1 MSFISQFIAFLL
13 TPVRWI
19 LALPMWVVSTPRRVM
34 GLSLPARAALFVAVV
49 LFGLVLTVVISVAL
63 NPDGLAELR
72 NYVQRPLFYM
82 AVGLSIVIPIIVFFW
97 LRLWLEGDVS
107 RFPDID
113 EAWNAGM
120 AALHEQSI
128 DIGAIPLFLVLGLSD
143 EKTCKSVFSAS
154 SLDLLVRDVPAG
166 RSPLR
171 WYADEKGIYLVC
183 LDSSR
188 LSKLHT
194 FGGSTGGPSTG
205 HSDIRS
211 TMQPAGDIRGTMVAG
226 GSIRGSVAPVA
237 NDNDAPDAGAM
248 LRGTLVPGG
257 ASGGGGGHAPV
268 PSSGSSL
275 LSRQDAENQT
285 ERLEYVCE
293 LLSRARTPVCPL
305 NGVLVAVPLQSVQ
318 NVMVAKDIPGAAR
331 SDLDTI
337 RDATKLRAPVTV
349 MVSGMEAESGF
360 CELVRRVGTTK
371 AKANRFGK
379 GFNVWNP
386 PTEENM
392 DAFSSHACGAF
403 EDWVYSL
410 FRERDGLSKPPG
422 NAKLYTLLCR
432 IRSQLRVRLR
442 SVLLHGFSFS
452 RGDQKKEDVPLLFNG
467 CYFAA
472 TGDTPD
478 RQAFVKNVFEKM
490 IDMEEELE
498 WMPEAIREDDRYHQ
512 LAQIGM
518 FIDAALV
525 LGIVGMIVW
534 KIFYA

>member
-1 MSFISQFIAFLL
+1 MSFISQFIAFLM
-13 TPVRWI
+13 TPFRW
-19 LALPMWVVSTPRRVM
+19 LLSLPMWIVSTPRRVM
-34 GLSLPARAALFVAVV
+34 GLSLPARAALFVAIV
-49 LFGLVLTVVISVAL
+49 LLGLVLTVVISVAL
-63 NPDGLAELR
+63 NPDGLAELGA
-72 NYVQRPLFYM
+72 YVMRPLFYL
-82 AVGLSIVIPIIVFFW
+82 ALGLSIVIPIIVFFW

-113 EAWNAGM
+113 EAWNEGL
-120 AALHEQSI
+120 AALQEQSL
-128 DIGAIPLFLVLGLSD
+128 DIGSAPLFLVLGLPD
-143 EKTCKSVFSAS
+143 EKTCKSLFAAS
-154 SLDLLVRDVPAG
+154 GMDLMVRDVPQG
-166 RSPLR
+166 RPPLR
-171 WYADEKGIYLVC
+171 WYADENAVYLVC
-183 LDSSR
+183 LDSAR

-194 FGGSTGGPSTG
+194 FGGNVGRPSPG
-205 HSDIRS
+205 QSEIRS
-211 TMQPAGDIRGTMVAG
+211 TMQPSGDVRGTMVAG
-226 GSIRGSVAPVA
+226 GSIRDSAAPA
-237 NDNDAPDAGAM
+237 ADYDDAPDAGAM
-248 LRGTLVPGG
+248 IRGTLIPGAAAGGGG
-257 ASGGGGGHAPV
+257 ASAPA
-268 PSSGSSL
+268 PSSGSSM

-305 NGVLVAVPLQSVQ
+305 NGVLVAVPLRSVQSV
-318 NVMVAKDIPGAAR
+318 MIAKDIPGAAR

-337 RDATKLRAPVTV
+337 RNVTKLRAPVTV
-349 MVSGMEAESGF
+349 MVAGMEAESGF

-410 FRERDGLSKPPG
+410 FREREGLSKPG
-422 NAKLYTLLCR
+422 NAKLYTLLCK
-432 IRSQLRVRLR
+432 IRSQLRARLR

-452 RGDQKKEDVPLLFNG
+452 HGDKKKEDIPLLFNG
-467 CYFAA
+467 CYFTA

-490 IDMEEELE
+490 IDLEEELE

-518 FIDAALV
+518 FIDAVLV
-525 LGIVGMIVW
+525 LGIVGMLVW
-534 KIFYA
+534 KLFYA

>member
-1 MSFISQFIAFLL
+1 MSFINQFIAFLM
-13 TPVRWI
+13 TPFRW
-19 LALPMWVVSTPRRVM
+19 LFSLPMWVVSTPRRVL

-49 LFGLVLTVVISVAL
+49 LFALQLTVVISIVL
-63 NPDGLAELR
+63 NPDGLADLWA
-72 NYVQRPLFYM
+72 YLKSATFYITLPLCF
-82 AVGLSIVIPIIVFFW
+82 VIPVVVFFW

-113 EAWNAGM
+113 EAWNEGM
-120 AALHEQSI
+120 AALQEQSL
-128 DIGAIPLFLVLGLSD
+128 DIGSIPLFLVLGLPD
-143 EKTCKSVFSAS
+143 EKICKSVFAAS
-154 SLDLLVRDVPAG
+154 GMDFMVRDIPQG
-166 RSPLR
+166 RPPLR
-171 WYADEKGIYLVC
+171 WHADENGIYLVC
-183 LDSSR
+183 LEASR

-194 FGGSTGGPSTG
+194 FGGAPSG
-205 HSDIRS
+205 AAAGQSEIRA

-226 GSIRGSVAPVA
+226 GGSVRDSGAPA
-237 NDNDAPDAGAM
+237 ADYDDAPDTSAA
-248 LRGTLVPGG
+248 LRGTLVPGAAADG
-257 ASGGGGGHAPV
+257 GSSSGQA
-268 PSSGSSL
+268 PSSGSSM
-275 LSRQDAENQT
+275 LSRQESEEQT

-293 LLSRARTPVCPL
+293 LLSRARAPVCPL
-305 NGVLVAVPLQSVQ
+305 NGVMVAVPLRSVQ
-318 NVMVAKDIPGAAR
+318 SVMVAKDIPGAAR

-337 RDATKLRAPVTV
+337 RDVTKLRAPVTV
-349 MVSGMEAESGF
+349 MVAGMEAESGF

-392 DAFSSHACGAF
+392 DAFSSHASGAF

-410 FRERDGLSKPPG
+410 FKERDGLSKPG
-422 NAKLYTLLCR
+422 NAKLYTLLCK
-432 IRSQLRVRLR
+432 IRSQLRARLR

-452 RGDQKKEDVPLLFNG
+452 RGDKKKDEFPLLFNG

-490 IDMEEELE
+490 SDLEEELE
-498 WMPEAIREDDRYHQ
+498 WMPEAVREDDRYHK

-518 FIDAALV
+518 FVDAVLV
-525 LGIVGMIVW
+525 VGIVGMLVW
-534 KIFYA
+534 YLAYA

>member
-1 MSFISQFIAFLL
+1 VSFISQFIAFLL

-72 NYVQRPLFYM
+72 NYVQRSLFYL

-113 EAWNAGM
+113 EAWNAGL
-120 AALHEQSI
+120 AALHEQSL
-128 DIGAIPLFLVLGLSD
+128 DVGSIPLFLVLGLDD
-143 EKTCKSVFSAS
+143 EKTCKSVFAAS
-154 SLDLLVRDVPAG
+154 GMELLVRDVPSG
-166 RSPLR
+166 RPPLR
-171 WYADEKGIYLVC
+171 WYADEHGIYLIC

-188 LSKLHT
+188 LSKLHAV
-194 FGGSTGGPSTG
+194 GGSAGTPTAG
-205 HSDIRS
+205 HVDIRG
-211 TMQPAGDIRGTMVAG
+211 TMQPSGDIRGTMVAG
-226 GSIRGSVAPVA
+226 GSIRDSAAPA
-237 NDNDAPDAGAM
+237 GNYDGTPDAGAM
-248 LRGTLVPGG
+248 LRGTLVPGA
-257 ASGGGGGHAPV
+257 ASEGGGGHAPV

-275 LSRQDAENQT
+275 LSRQVAENQT

-293 LLSRARTPVCPL
+293 LLSRARAPVCPL
-305 NGVLVAVPLQSVQ
+305 NGVLVAVPLRSVQ
-318 NVMVAKDIPGAAR
+318 NVMIAKDIPGAAR

-337 RDATKLRAPVTV
+337 RDVTKLRAPVTV
-349 MVSGMEAESGF
+349 MVAGMEAESGF

-410 FRERDGLSKPPG
+410 FRERDGLSKPG

-432 IRSQLRVRLR
+432 VRSQLRARLR

-452 RGDQKKEDVPLLFNG
+452 RGDKKKDDIPLLFNG

-490 IDMEEELE
+490 IDLEEELE
-498 WMPEAIREDDRYHQ
+498 WMPEAVRQDDRYHQ

-518 FIDAALV
+518 FVDAVLV
-525 LGIVGMIVW
+525 LGIVGMLVW
-534 KIFYA
+534 TLSSR

>member
-1 MSFISQFIAFLL
+1 MSFIRQFFEFLM
-13 TPVRWI
+13 TPFRWL

-34 GLSLPARAALFVAVV
+34 GLSLPARAALFVAIV
-49 LFGLVLTVVISVAL
+49 LFCLVLTVVISVAL
-63 NPDGLAELR
+63 NPDGIAELLA
-72 NYVQRPLFYM
+72 YVKRPLFYV
-82 AVGLSIVIPIIVFFW
+82 ALGLSIVIPIIVYYW

-113 EAWNAGM
+113 EAWKAGL
-120 AALHEQSI
+120 AALQEQSI
-128 DIGAIPLFLVLGLSD
+128 DIGSTPLFIVLGLGD
-143 EKTCKSVFSAS
+143 EKNCKSVFAAAG
-154 SLDLLVRDVPAG
+154 LNWLVRDVPTG
-166 RSPLR
+166 RPPLC
-171 WYADEKGIYLVC
+171 WYADENGVYLAC

-194 FGGSTGGPSTG
+194 IGAVVGKPSAG
-205 HSDIRS
+205 QPDIRS
-211 TMQPAGDIRGTMVAG
+211 TLQPSADIRGTMVAG
-226 GSIRGSVAPVA
+226 GSIRDSPAPLA
-237 NDNDAPDAGAM
+237 NEDDAPDTRAL
-248 LRGTLVPGG
+248 LRGTLVPGAAAEAGG
-257 ASGGGGGHAPV
+257 ASGPA
-268 PSSGSSL
+268 PSSGSSM

-293 LLSRARTPVCPL
+293 LLSRARAPVCPL
-305 NGVLVAVPLQSVQ
+305 NGLLVTIPLRSVQ
-318 NVMVAKDIPGAAR
+318 NVMIAKDIPGAAR

-337 RDATKLRAPVTV
+337 RDVTKLRAPVTV

-410 FRERDGLSKPPG
+410 FRERDGLNKPG

-432 IRSQLRVRLR
+432 IRSQLRARLR

-452 RGDQKKEDVPLLFNG
+452 RDDKKKEDIPLLFNG
-467 CYFAA
+467 VYFTA

-490 IDMEEELE
+490 IDLQEELE
-498 WMPEAIREDDRYHQ
+498 WMPEAVRQDDRYHQ

-518 FIDAALV
+518 FVDAVLL
-525 LGIVGMIVW
+525 LGIVGMLVW
-534 KIFYA
+534 KAL